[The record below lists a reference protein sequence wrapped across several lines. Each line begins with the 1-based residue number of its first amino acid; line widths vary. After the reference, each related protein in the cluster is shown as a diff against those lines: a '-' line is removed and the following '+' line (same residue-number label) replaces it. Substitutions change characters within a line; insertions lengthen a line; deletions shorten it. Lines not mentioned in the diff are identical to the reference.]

1 MLGSSFFKK
10 CDFFQMLCNQAVKTE
25 EGLAALSEFMKNPTK
40 ENGARVNFLEEEA
53 DEIRRVLIDELNR
66 TFVTPIDREDIFSL
80 SQAVDDVIDY
90 AESTVEEIILFEA
103 EPDDNMKQ
111 MVDVLYEASKDVAYG
126 VRHMK
131 ANPGACTEH
140 IIRAKKAENKI
151 ERLYR
156 NGLAALFQTKDVIK
170 ILKSREVYRHL
181 SNAAD
186 RVVLA
191 ANIIGDILVKY
202 T

>member
-1 MLGSSFFKK
+1 MFGISFSKK
-10 CDFFQMLCNQAVKTE
+10 TDFFEMLCGQAAKTE
-25 EGLAALSEFMKNPTK
+25 EGVAALLEFMNNPTK
-40 ENGARVNFLEEEA
+40 DNGARVDDLEEEA

-90 AESTVEEIILFEA
+90 AKSTVEELALFEA
-103 EPDDNMKQ
+103 EPDSNMKQ
-111 MVDVLYEASKDVAYG
+111 MVEVLYEATKDVNYG
-126 VRHMK
+126 VKHMK
-131 ANPGACTEH
+131 NNPGACAEH
-140 IIRAKKAENKI
+140 IIRAKKAENKV

-156 NGLAALFQTKDVIK
+156 KGLAELFQTNDVIK
-170 ILKSREVYRHL
+170 ILKNREVYRHL

-186 RVVLA
+186 RIVLA

-202 T
+202 N